1 MSDSYRKT
9 VIFLSNLINYE
20 RKKANYNDFKLIRF
34 LNFLSEIGNPHLFL
48 KNPILIAGTKGKGST
63 TMLLGNCLKECGYK
77 VGIYTSPHLLSFR
90 ERIQFQNHPI
100 DKEEFTELTCQ
111 LKKLIKKHKLTFFES
126 LTAIAFLFFLKKEP
140 DFVVLEVGLGGRL
153 DATNV
158 VNPIL
163 SIITRIDYDHTE
175 ILGNTL
181 PKIAFEKAG
190 IVHQNVPLITFH
202 QRKSVDKVF
211 QKVCVDK
218 NSQIFYSDD
227 YFSFEL
233 ISVSPSGTSFT
244 VDFLKKTFEN
254 NLKRDII
261 HTNLIGEF
269 QKENIGLALTA
280 LFLLAKD
287 HKLINYPN
295 IKKAISNIPLL
306 GRISYISYNGGF
318 LIVDTAHNPISIKC
332 LKDTLIKMNNTKRYY
347 FLFGVSKDKDSY
359 KILNFLKPICEEI
372 VLTKAK
378 TKRATPLNRLK
389 KIAQELRLKYSAF
402 SSVKKAFNY
411 IFKKA
416 NKEKKLLVITG
427 SFYLA
432 GDVLRLLQSNK
443 K

>member
-1 MSDSYRKT
+1 MTNSYKKA
-9 VIFLSNLINYE
+9 INFLSSLINYE
-20 RKKANYNDFKLIRF
+20 RKKINYNDFKLIRF
-34 LNFLSEIGNPHLFL
+34 LNFLSEIGNPHLRL

-63 TMLLGNCLKECGYK
+63 TMILGNCLKECGYK

-90 ERIQFQNHPI
+90 ERIQFQNHQI
-100 DKEEFTELTCQ
+100 EKEEFTHLTFQ

-126 LTAIAFLFFLKKEP
+126 LTAIAFLYFLKREH
-140 DFVVLEVGLGGRL
+140 DFVVLEIGLGGRL

-158 VNPIL
+158 VNPVI

-181 PKIAFEKAG
+181 AKIAYEKAG
-190 IVHQNVPLITFH
+190 IVHEGRPLVTFR
-202 QRKSVDKVF
+202 QKKSVDKVF
-211 QKVCVDK
+211 QKVCIQR
-218 NSQIFYSDD
+218 NSEIFYSDD

-233 ISVSPSGTSFT
+233 IDISPKGTTFSIN
-244 VDFLKKTFEN
+244 FLKKTFED

-269 QKENIGLALTA
+269 QKENIGVALTA
-280 LFLLAKD
+280 LSLLSKE
-287 HKLINYPN
+287 HKLINYPS
-295 IKKAISNIPLL
+295 IKRAINNVPLL

-318 LIVDTAHNPISIKC
+318 LVVDTAHNPISIKS
-332 LKDTLIKMNNTKRYY
+332 LKDTLVKLNHSKKYY
-347 FLFGVSKDKDSY
+347 FLFSVSKDKDSY
-359 KILNFLKPICEEI
+359 KMLKFLKPICQEI

-378 TKRATPLNRLK
+378 TKRATPLNKLK
-389 KIAQELRLKYSAF
+389 KIAQKLRLKHKAF
-402 SSVKKAFNY
+402 SLVRRAFNY

-416 NKEKKLLVITG
+416 SKERKLLVVTG

-432 GDVLRLLQSNK
+432 GDILRLLLHNK